1 MREKH
6 LARRTV
12 SNLFKAQKSCRKLDE
27 KKDFSEP
34 AEKWFWSTSE
44 KPARNEISEEEEEE
58 EEVEEEEDLLIP
70 TEMLRLLVTYLRAEH
85 LYCILCGINF
95 DNEGDH

>member
-27 KKDFSEP
+27 KKDFSKP
-34 AEKWFWSTSE
+34 AEKWFWPASE
-44 KPARNEISEEEEEE
+44 KPARSRNKDSEEVE
-58 EEVEEEEDLLIP
+58 EEVEEGPFYTNRNAATVGDIFESRTSLL
-70 TEMLRLLVTYLRAEH
+70 H
-85 LYCILCGINF
+85 ILW
-95 DNEGDH
+95 DQV